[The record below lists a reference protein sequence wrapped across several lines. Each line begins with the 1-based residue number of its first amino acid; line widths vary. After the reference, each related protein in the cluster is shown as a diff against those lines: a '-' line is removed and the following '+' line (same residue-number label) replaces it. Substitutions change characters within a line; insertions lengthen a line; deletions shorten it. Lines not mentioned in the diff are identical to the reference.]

1 MGCSE
6 SKPAA
11 TNPAFKAK
19 LHSDHGHGFNLSA
32 IQSEMDKP
40 FDPDKLQDP
49 VSSWEVK
56 PVPEGYPRDK
66 LLPPDRQ
73 LHEKHMRKLNKFLK
87 KVEDTSYHL
96 GEACL
101 RQLHF
106 SNSNLFPSRLPCGF
120 RVGCWR

>member
-1 MGCSE
+1 MGCSS
-6 SKPAA
+6 SKPPAQ
-11 TNPAFKAK
+11 NPAFKAK
-19 LHSDHGHGFNLSA
+19 LHSDHGHGFSLYA

-56 PVPEGYPRDK
+56 AVPEGYPREK

-87 KVEDTSYHL
+87 KIEDTSYHL

-101 RQLHF
+101 RH
-106 SNSNLFPSRLPCGF
+106 
-120 RVGCWR
+120 

>member
-96 GEACL
+96 GERVEEKRQIPPVVEQKSGEEPEVCL
-101 RQLHF
+101 
-106 SNSNLFPSRLPCGF
+106 
-120 RVGCWR
+120 